1 MSDNIQTNT
10 TERLTPC
17 LQKKIGKTAYLV
29 EVHFSA
35 TSTQS
40 VEDKLK
46 RVILHDLAQ
55 CEQVHM
61 ENRRITEMKK
71 ITIKEIA
78 RIGIMAAAVYVASAF
93 LQIPVPTAIDNTR
106 LHMGNVLCLLAGMLL
121 GPYGTGETKICFR
134 RHSRRFCLCAPL
146 SVQKLSGTPLCIG
159 PADGSGYADNHA
171 KGCCVGRKCHGC
183 LSGGCASRT
192 GSAPCDGKDFRR

>member
-10 TERLTPC
+10 TGRLTPC
-17 LQKKIGKTAYLV
+17 LQKKIDKTTYLV

-61 ENRRITEMKK
+61 ENRENQEKVMKND
-71 ITIKEIA
+71 E
-78 RIGIMAAAVYVASAF
+78 
-93 LQIPVPTAIDNTR
+93 
-106 LHMGNVLCLLAGMLL
+106 
-121 GPYGTGETKICFR
+121 
-134 RHSRRFCLCAPL
+134 
-146 SVQKLSGTPLCIG
+146 
-159 PADGSGYADNHA
+159 
-171 KGCCVGRKCHGC
+171 
-183 LSGGCASRT
+183 
-192 GSAPCDGKDFRR
+192 